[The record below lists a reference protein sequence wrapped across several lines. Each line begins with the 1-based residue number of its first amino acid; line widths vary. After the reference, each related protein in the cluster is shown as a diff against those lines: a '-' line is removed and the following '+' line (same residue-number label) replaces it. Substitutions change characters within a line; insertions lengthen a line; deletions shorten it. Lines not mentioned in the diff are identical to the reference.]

1 MGCDRPSNRLGT
13 ALFFNDFNLGK
24 TIATLNW
31 ENTTWTSLA
40 VKK

>member
-1 MGCDRPSNRLGT
+1 MGCDRPFNYRWA
-13 ALFFNDFNLGK
+13 ALFFNNFNLGK
-24 TIATLNW
+24 TIATLDR